1 MKSNK
6 INEYREMTV
15 ENLVA
20 EMKELK
26 KELFK
31 LRFQHAMNGLDN
43 PNRIK
48 EVKRN
53 IAKINTVIS
62 ERSMSENN

>member
-1 MKSNK
+1 MKNNK
-6 INEYREMTV
+6 LTEYREMSV
-15 ENLVA
+15 EALNNELR
-20 EMKELK
+20 ELK

-48 EVKRN
+48 DVKRN
-53 IAKINTVIS
+53 ISRINTIIS
-62 ERSMSENN
+62 EKNMSENK

>member
-1 MKSNK
+1 MKNNK
-6 INEYREMTV
+6 ITEYREMTV
-15 ENLVA
+15 EALNTELW
-20 EMKELK
+20 ELK

-48 EVKRN
+48 DVKRS
-53 IAKINTVIS
+53 ISRINTIIT
-62 ERSMSENN
+62 EKNMSENK

>member
-1 MKSNK
+1 MKNNK
-6 INEYREMTV
+6 LTEYREMTV
-15 ENLVA
+15 EALNTELR
-20 EMKELK
+20 ELK

-48 EVKRN
+48 DVKRN
-53 IAKINTVIS
+53 ISRINTIIT
-62 ERSMSENN
+62 EKNMSENK